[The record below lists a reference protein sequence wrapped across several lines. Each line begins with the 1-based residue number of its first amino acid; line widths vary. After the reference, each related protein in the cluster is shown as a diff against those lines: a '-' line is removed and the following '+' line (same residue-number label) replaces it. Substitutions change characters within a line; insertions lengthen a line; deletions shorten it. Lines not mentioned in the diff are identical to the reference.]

1 MFASAAIARMV
12 ARSNPDSANR
22 CRAAARIT
30 ALVSAEDLRMPT
42 SVGQQVLTWRRNARI
57 VDANKRWHSEEG
69 DKMYDTDVLIVG
81 AGPSGLTLAAS
92 LVKKGVATTVV
103 DRQPAG
109 ANTSRA
115 AVVNARTLEVLED
128 LDVARRLVKEGIK
141 APRFSIRD
149 RARTLIPID
158 FSELPT
164 DYPYSLMVPQST
176 TEKLLLDRLVELG
189 GSVLRPKTLSSI
201 TQDADGVTATFDD
214 GDTIRAR
221 YAVGADGIHSTVREQ
236 AGIGFEG
243 GAYGESFMLADVRLT
258 GEVPLDEVIL
268 FWAKEGLTVVAPLP
282 GDIFR
287 IVAPVADAP
296 EEPSALYVQ
305 QILDSRGPGA
315 GRMVVTDVI
324 WGSRFR
330 IHHRVADTYR
340 TGRLLLS
347 GDAAHVHSP
356 AGGQG
361 MNLGIQDAVALA
373 DALAGVLGGAPE
385 STLDDYS
392 AARRPIAQQV
402 VEMTDRLTRLA
413 TLPRAARPV
422 RNAAIGM
429 AGRIPAVRR
438 ALAMRLS
445 GLVYR

>member
-1 MFASAAIARMV
+1 
-12 ARSNPDSANR
+12 
-22 CRAAARIT
+22 
-30 ALVSAEDLRMPT
+30 
-42 SVGQQVLTWRRNARI
+42 
-57 VDANKRWHSEEG
+57 
-69 DKMYDTDVLIVG
+69 MYDTDVLIVG

-92 LVKKGVATTVV
+92 LVNKGVATTVV
-103 DRQPAG
+103 DRQAAG

-115 AVVNARTLEVLED
+115 AAVNARTLEVLED
-128 LDVARRLVKEGIK
+128 LDVARRLVKEGIH

-176 TEKLLLDRLVELG
+176 TERLLLDRLVELG
-189 GSVLRPKTLSSI
+189 GSVIRPKTLTSI
-201 TQDADGVTATFDD
+201 TQDADAVTATFDD
-214 GDTIRAR
+214 GDIVRAR

-243 GAYGESFMLADVRLT
+243 GVYAESFALADVRLS
-258 GEVPLDEVIL
+258 GEVPADEVIL
-268 FWAKEGLTVVAPLP
+268 FWATAGLTVVAPLP

-296 EEPSALYVQ
+296 EQPSAHYIQ

-315 GRMVVTDVI
+315 GQMVVTDVI
-324 WGSRFR
+324 WGSRFG
-330 IHHRVADTYR
+330 IQHRVADTYR
-340 TGRLLLS
+340 AGRLLLS

-373 DALAGVLGGAPE
+373 GALAGVLGGAPD

-413 TLPRAARPV
+413 TLPRAIRPL
-422 RNAAIGM
+422 RNAAGGL
-429 AGRIPAVRR
+429 AGRVPSVRR